1 MSTASIS
8 QDHWLELISQCRS
21 SGLTDRQWCIQNGIP
36 TSTFYYHVKA
46 LRKKACEIP
55 ETSVA
60 ATQKQEVVQIPL
72 WETESHPDTVPVS
85 SPSVCLEMQGIRIEI
100 HEQAGAD
107 VIRNTLYIEAVAP
120 DSVEMKT
127 AELLSG
133 IDGTMMFR
141 YNSKDTFQ
149 TLYVYLS
156 EYQSGKRISHK
167 KVLELSYEDVKS
179 AKNGLIVI
187 TPDFDNFT
195 AKLIAADEYSKYMTE
210 MPILEGVANRE
221 YYCILRS
228 LADSD
233 AFQSGR
239 CAEHN
244 GRPETLAIIN

>member
-72 WETESHPDTVPVS
+72 WGNRITSGYRFRVS

-107 VIRNTLYIEAVAP
+107 VIRNTLLA
-120 DSVEMKT
+120 
-127 AELLSG
+127 
-133 IDGTMMFR
+133 
-141 YNSKDTFQ
+141 
-149 TLYVYLS
+149 
-156 EYQSGKRISHK
+156 
-167 KVLELSYEDVKS
+167 
-179 AKNGLIVI
+179 
-187 TPDFDNFT
+187 
-195 AKLIAADEYSKYMTE
+195 
-210 MPILEGVANRE
+210 
-221 YYCILRS
+221 LRQ
-228 LADSD
+228 L
-233 AFQSGR
+233 
-239 CAEHN
+239 C
-244 GRPETLAIIN
+244 